1 MRKLL
6 FSLSGLCLAAPLWA
20 APASVVERL
29 TAYFADWYAAV
40 PGTHVAVS
48 PARDVTVAGF
58 SAFRVERVAEA
69 GGTARVR
76 EESSVTLYD
85 SVKDQVFL
93 GEVLHDASR
102 AAARHPFDAGSD
114 LPVIRA
120 SLQEAFGVAVRIDG
134 PAPGTGP
141 LLPMTL
147 FLRQDQDAFAARPG
161 FISADGAT
169 LLLGEFRPVG
179 EGAARWRRALLS
191 DRPGI
196 RPDRGSFYVA
206 EFLDFQCERCRLRAP
221 EVRLAVARSGG
232 ALDVHFL
239 PLVQAHDW
247 AFAAA
252 ESAAGLAAA
261 DPALYAR
268 YQEMI
273 FERPQGMTA
282 ASARQLA
289 ADVAEGAGAVESFRA
304 EVVSHRARDRVLHD
318 IELALRL
325 GIHGT
330 PAFVLDGR
338 LVPGERGLLE
348 NAVFLA
354 RGGPSAKRAPSPAP
368 DIR

>member
-1 MRKLL
+1 MRKPL
-6 FSLSGLCLAAPLWA
+6 FSLSGLCLAALLWA
-20 APASVVERL
+20 EPVSVVERL
-29 TAYFADWYAAV
+29 TAYFGDWYAAV

-48 PARDVTVAGF
+48 PARDVTVPGF
-58 SAFRVERVAEA
+58 AAFRVERVADP

-85 SVKDQVFL
+85 AAKDQVFL
-93 GEVLHDASR
+93 GEVLHDSSR
-102 AAARHPFDAGSD
+102 AGARRPFDAGSD
-114 LPVIRA
+114 LPAIRA
-120 SLQEAFGVAVRIDG
+120 SLQEAFGVPVRIEG
-134 PAPGTGP
+134 AAPGAGP

-147 FLRQDQDAFAARPG
+147 FLRQDQDAFAARGG
-161 FISADGAT
+161 FVSADGAT
-169 LLLGEFRPVG
+169 LLLGEFRPAG

-196 RPDRGSFYVA
+196 RPDRGSFYVS
-206 EFLDFQCERCRLRAP
+206 EFLDFQCERCRQRSP
-221 EVRLAVARSGG
+221 EARRAVAQSGG

-252 ESAAGLAAA
+252 ESAAALAAVQA
-261 DPALYAR
+261 PLYVRYEDMVFAR
-268 YQEMI
+268 A
-273 FERPQGMTA
+273 QGMTA

-289 ADVAEGAGAVESFRA
+289 SDVAEGAGAVEPFRSELA
-304 EVVSHRARDRVLHD
+304 SHRARDHVLRD

-338 LVPGERGLLE
+338 LVPGERGMLE

-354 RGGPSAKRAPSPAP
+354 RGGPPAKRTVSPAP